1 MHENHR
7 KLRTLTV
14 PIENSLCLSALSLEL
29 RILLWHCFLP
39 SALIHDFQV
48 NLFHSFLLLFGMM
61 QAGFTGLESLEIEGH
76 CQY

>member
-7 KLRTLTV
+7 KLRTLTI
-14 PIENSLCLSALSLEL
+14 PIENSLCLSALSLEF
-29 RILLWHCFLP
+29 RILLWHFFLL

-61 QAGFTGLESLEIEGH
+61 QAAFHGVGES
-76 CQY
+76 